1 MKIIA
6 YLKTG
11 CPWCVE
17 LKKFFDTNNIEYIE
31 KNVTDNTDFM
41 DEMIELSGQLKA
53 PTIVIDEVVYAD
65 TDVEAI
71 KKVLEDL

>member
-11 CPWCVE
+11 CPWCIE
-17 LKKFFDTNNIEYIE
+17 MKKFFEDNDIDFIE
-31 KNVTDNTDFM
+31 KNVTENTDFM

-53 PTIVIDEVVYAD
+53 PTVVIDGEVYAD

-71 KKVLEDL
+71 KNILEL

>member
-11 CPWCVE
+11 CPWCIE
-17 LKKFFDTNNIEYIE
+17 MKKFFEDNNIDFIE

-53 PTIVIDEVVYAD
+53 PTVVIDGEVYAD
-65 TDVEAI
+65 VGVEDV
-71 KKVLEDL
+71 KKILEL